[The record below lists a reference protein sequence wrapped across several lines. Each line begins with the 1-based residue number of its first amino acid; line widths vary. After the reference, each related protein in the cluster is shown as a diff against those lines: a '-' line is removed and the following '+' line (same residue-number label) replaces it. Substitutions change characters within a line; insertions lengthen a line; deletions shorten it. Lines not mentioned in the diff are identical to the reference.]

1 MINKKE
7 LIQMSEFFRERES
20 EFTSLR
26 HYLPGLWTMGKKG
39 ITEISSL
46 GSFSLFPFLLSFFFL
61 RQNSFPSKEILRH
74 QTRKLI
80 LKNSIQAP
88 D

>member
-1 MINKKE
+1 MFPLEGGKPSINMINKKE

-20 EFTSLR
+20 EFTPLR

-46 GSFSLFPFLLSFFFL
+46 GAFSLFPFLLSSFFFKAKL
-61 RQNSFPSKEILRH
+61 FSFKGNFTTP
-74 QTRKLI
+74 
-80 LKNSIQAP
+80 N
-88 D
+88 